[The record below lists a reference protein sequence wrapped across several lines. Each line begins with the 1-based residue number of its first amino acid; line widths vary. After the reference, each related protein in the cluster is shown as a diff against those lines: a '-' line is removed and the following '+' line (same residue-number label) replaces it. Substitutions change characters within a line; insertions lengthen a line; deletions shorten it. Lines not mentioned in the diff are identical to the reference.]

1 MQNFFELTLHEL
13 ENAIGAIG
21 NEKFRARQL
30 YKWIYNK
37 GVLDFHEMTNISK
50 SLRLMFKDMFYTGLP
65 EIKDVFHSQDGTI
78 KFGIAA
84 SDGRIMES
92 VLIPEKDRNTLCISS
107 QIGCRM
113 GCRFCVTGRI
123 GFIRNLTSA
132 EIIGQIMAVKNYC
145 GEQRITN
152 IVFMGMGEPVD
163 NLDTL
168 IHALEIMKTPLGL
181 NFSHRRITVSSVG
194 LLEGLRTLEPKV
206 AGLAISL
213 NAADEAKRTYL
224 MPINRLYPIRD
235 IISFVRGFKG
245 SKRIRITFEY
255 VLIKGLNDSLK
266 DAQHLAELLAG
277 VKCKINLIPFNES
290 PYVEFK
296 APEPKA
302 VNQFHEYLLERH
314 FTAIVRDSRGQD
326 IGAACG
332 QLGARYLGTLMERK
346 LS

>member
-37 GVLDFHEMTNISK
+37 GILDFHEMTNISK
-50 SLRLMFKDMFYTGLP
+50 SLRLVFKDMFHTGLP
-65 EIKDVFHSQDGTI
+65 EIKDVLHSQDGTI
-78 KFGIAA
+78 KFGITT

-113 GCRFCVTGRI
+113 GCKFCVTGKI
-123 GFIRNLTSA
+123 GFVRNLTTA
-132 EIIGQIMAVKNYC
+132 EIIGQIMAAKQYL
-145 GEQRITN
+145 GEERITN
-152 IVFMGMGEPVD
+152 IVFMGMGEPID

-168 IHALEIMKTPLGL
+168 IHALEILKNPLGL
-181 NFSHRRITVSSVG
+181 DFSHRRITVSSVG

-235 IISFVRGFKG
+235 IISFVRGFRG

-255 VLIKGLNDSLK
+255 VLIKGFNDSPE
-266 DAQHLAELLAG
+266 DARQLAGLLSG

-296 APEPKA
+296 APEATA
-302 VNQFHEYLLERH
+302 VNRFHEYLLERH

-326 IGAACG
+326 IEAACG
-332 QLGARYLGTLMERK
+332 QLGARYLGTLKERN
-346 LS
+346 

>member
-1 MQNFFELTLHEL
+1 MQNFFELTLHQL

-37 GVLDFHEMTNISK
+37 GVFDFHEMTNISK
-50 SLRLMFKDMFYTGLP
+50 SLRLIFKDMFCTDPP
-65 EIKDVFHSQDGTI
+65 EIKDILRSNDGTI
-78 KFGIAA
+78 KFGITA
-84 SDGRIMES
+84 SDGRTMES
-92 VLIPEKDRNTLCISS
+92 VLIPEKGRNTLCLSS

-113 GCRFCVTGRI
+113 GCKFCVTGKI
-123 GFIRNLTSA
+123 GFVRNLTSA
-132 EIIGQIMAVKNYC
+132 EIIGQIMAVKRYL
-145 GEQRITN
+145 GEQKITN

-168 IHALEIMKTPLGL
+168 LHTLEIMKNPLGL
-181 NFSHRRITVSSVG
+181 DFSHRRITVSSVG

-206 AGLAISL
+206 TGLAISL
-213 NAADEAKRTYL
+213 NAADDGKRTYL

-235 IISFVRGFKG
+235 IIGFVREFRG
-245 SKRIRITFEY
+245 SKRVRITFEY
-255 VLIKGLNDSLK
+255 VLIKGFNDSLD
-266 DAQHLAELLAG
+266 DAQQLAQLLTG

-296 APEPKA
+296 TPDTKA
-302 VNQFHEYLLERH
+302 VNQFHDYLLQRH

-332 QLGARYLGTLMERK
+332 QLGARYLGTVQEI
-346 LS
+346 S

>member
-37 GVLDFHEMTNISK
+37 GILDFHEMTNISK
-50 SLRLMFKDMFYTGLP
+50 SLRLVFKDMFHTGLP
-65 EIKDVFHSQDGTI
+65 EIKDVLHSQDGTI
-78 KFGIAA
+78 KFGITT

-113 GCRFCVTGRI
+113 GCKFCVTGKI
-123 GFIRNLTSA
+123 GFVRNLTTA
-132 EIIGQIMAVKNYC
+132 EIIGQIMAAKQYL
-145 GEQRITN
+145 GEERITN
-152 IVFMGMGEPVD
+152 IVFMGMGEPID

-168 IHALEIMKTPLGL
+168 IHALEILKNPLGL
-181 NFSHRRITVSSVG
+181 DFSHRRITVSSVG

-235 IISFVRGFKG
+235 IISFVRGFRG

-255 VLIKGLNDSLK
+255 VLIKGFNDSPE
-266 DAQHLAELLAG
+266 DARQLAGLLSG

-296 APEPKA
+296 APEATA
-302 VNQFHEYLLERH
+302 VNRFHEYLLERH
-314 FTAIVRDSRGQD
+314 FTAIVRESRGQD

-332 QLGARYLGTLMERK
+332 QLGARYLGTLKERN
-346 LS
+346 